1 MKCKLSVFSLVL
13 LLAGA
18 VFSETNLPS
27 GNAGLLLVL
36 FGRPLTLAEQQAYS
50 FFQKLDLSVP
60 ELSDVKTLYNA
71 RQYVQALDRWRDQ
84 VMADLRAAPMGEF
97 GWHSAKTIGYQV
109 RFADQLVGAMTE
121 AEYIAYCIS
130 IDRLSA
136 AYYDEWGLS
145 GVPGTV
151 SNANWLAVPAADF
164 SADEMASFKMFIPLT
179 VRYWQ
184 YGSSSNQVFASKWFE
199 IVSDFSRSCYD
210 AINPLSLADK
220 RTNYPNLAWNTD
232 AGSAL
237 HQAWRVENIFKSIA
251 VLAKAV
257 SGGTKASSWMDS
269 LDARADI
276 PANGAYT
283 NFPAQP
289 LADIAVSLVEDHS
302 IALTNRYLIAGAVPN
317 QRFSGLYALLLTSR
331 FFNEFRQTQSSI
343 ETQADAAMLDFVSTM
358 VHPDG
363 GMLEQ
368 SLNYNEG
375 DANRMEE
382 LLGIFGAD
390 SRNWSGLMRTDIDS
404 FWRMVW
410 ALRGPT
416 FSPPQIGNASCD
428 IAPEV
433 WTNTAVKSKW
443 ISSQTNNYHAT
454 GSLEKQINDGYAGT
468 GSAPVFTSVAF
479 PYAGYYMQRSGWT
492 LDDMSLFFM
501 GGRPQRGHFMCDK
514 NAIQLSAFGR
524 DLLVAAGPPN
534 YKPDTAP
541 TVADAYLSEQS
552 SLKVN
557 TILVDGNNQNKTNKL
572 IVLAQQVY
580 TNTINAIWHSTEY
593 FDAVEGLHEQGY
605 GSETNVTHHRQ
616 SFFVKEAG
624 LWVLIDNL
632 LSSDADS
639 HSYRQVWHF
648 QPYKTNDGTKVYGF
662 KEAEVVIDQT
672 NHCIYTA
679 DNDTTNTPNVH
690 LYSFGENVTFE
701 KYYGST
707 NPVYGWYARGIGD
720 CIPAVDVHAVFS
732 GSSNLQLVTLIRPIQ
747 GLANGITGLSDL
759 SSGITNGF
767 DCATGSGAS
776 LSVRS
781 TLQSNATLTA
791 VGISAQAKILLVTTT
806 GGTKRGIVMKA
817 GIFSA
822 GAVNADGL
830 AGRSFEFKVE
840 SNGVVMAKNIL
851 VPQGFQWSGNSGAMF
866 PDYGN
871 GSNDWYNISP

>member
-1 MKCKLSVFSLVL
+1 
-13 LLAGA
+13 
-18 VFSETNLPS
+18 
-27 GNAGLLLVL
+27 
-36 FGRPLTLAEQQAYS
+36 
-50 FFQKLDLSVP
+50 
-60 ELSDVKTLYNA
+60 
-71 RQYVQALDRWRDQ
+71 
-84 VMADLRAAPMGEF
+84 
-97 GWHSAKTIGYQV
+97 
-109 RFADQLVGAMTE
+109 
-121 AEYIAYCIS
+121 
-130 IDRLSA
+130 
-136 AYYDEWGLS
+136 
-145 GVPGTV
+145 
-151 SNANWLAVPAADF
+151 
-164 SADEMASFKMFIPLT
+164 
-179 VRYWQ
+179 
-184 YGSSSNQVFASKWFE
+184 
-199 IVSDFSRSCYD
+199 
-210 AINPLSLADK
+210 
-220 RTNYPNLAWNTD
+220 
-232 AGSAL
+232 
-237 HQAWRVENIFKSIA
+237 
-251 VLAKAV
+251 
-257 SGGTKASSWMDS
+257 
-269 LDARADI
+269 
-276 PANGAYT
+276 
-283 NFPAQP
+283 
-289 LADIAVSLVEDHS
+289 
-302 IALTNRYLIAGAVPN
+302 
-317 QRFSGLYALLLTSR
+317 SGLYALLLTSR
-331 FFNEFRQTQSSI
+331 FFNEFLQTQSSI
-343 ETQADAAMLDFVSTM
+343 KTQADAAMLDFVSTM

-375 DANRMEE
+375 DADRMEE
-382 LLGIFGAD
+382 LLGIFGTN
-390 SRNWSGLMRTDIDS
+390 SRSWSGLMRTDIDS

-416 FSPPQIGNASCD
+416 FSPPQIGNEPSD
-428 IAPEV
+428 ITPEV
-433 WTNTAVKSKW
+433 WTNTVVKSKW
-443 ISSQTNNYHAT
+443 ISSQTNNNPAT
-454 GSLEKQINDGYAGT
+454 GPLEKQINDCYAGT
-468 GSAPVFTSVAF
+468 GTAPAFTSVAF
-479 PYAGYYMQRSGWT
+479 PYAGYYVQRSGWT
-492 LDDMSLFFM
+492 LADRALFFM
-501 GGRPQRGHFMCDK
+501 GGRPQRGHYMCDK
-514 NAIQLSAFGR
+514 NAVQLSAFGR

-534 YKPDTAP
+534 YYPDTAP

-552 SLKVN
+552 SRKVN

-679 DNDTTNTPNVH
+679 DNDTTNTPNVW
-690 LYSFGENVTFE
+690 LYSFGQNVTYE

-707 NPVYGWYARGIGD
+707 NPCYGWYARSIGD

-747 GLANGITGLSDL
+747 GLASGITGLSDL

-767 DCATGSGAS
+767 DCVTGSSAS

-791 VGISAQAKILLVTTT
+791 SGISAQAKILLVTPA

-817 GIFSA
+817 STFSA
-822 GAVNADGL
+822 GAVNAVGL

-851 VPQGFQWSGNSGAMF
+851 VPRGFEWSGNSGAMV